1 MVTQQVVLTTTV
13 VATDTLTQQR
23 LVSVTGGLCK
33 SGDVP
38 LGVAEVGG
46 KAGDAVPVNV
56 LGIIAVE
63 AGGVIDAGAALAVD
77 DQGRVVAGGGKTRS
91 KRATED
97 GKPDTPQPE
106 DPKPAE
112 PTGDEPASATTV
124 GIALDA
130 ASGEG
135 QFIRV
140 LWRA

>member
-56 LGIIAVE
+56 LGIIAAE
-63 AGGVIDAGAALAVD
+63 AGGAIDVGTSLTVD
-77 DQGRVVAGGGKTRS
+77 DQGRVIA
-91 KRATED
+91 AA
-97 GKPDTPQPE
+97 
-106 DPKPAE
+106 PAE
-112 PTGDEPASATTV
+112 GKASQATGAV
-124 GIALDA
+124 GIALSA
-130 ASGEG
+130 AGSEG
-135 QFIRV
+135 QLIRV